1 MPLRCL
7 LGGHRYVVQSDPA
20 GEECVRCGHA
30 KRDKRSP
37 DSAIPEHKRNQR
49 GDPYPGASG
58 PADEHC
64 SSRLGASSAGKNDPA
79 RTFKILTVMSP
90 VAGRRGNELVAGA
103 VAQLASLR

>member
-1 MPLRCL
+1 M
-7 LGGHRYVVQSDPA
+7 VQSDPA
-20 GEECVRCGHA
+20 GEECVRCGHW

-37 DSAIPEHKRNQR
+37 DSALPEHKRNQR

-64 SSRLGASSAGKNDPA
+64 YSRLGASSAGKNDPA

-90 VAGRRGNELVAGA
+90 VAVATSLSRVPLRSSPRCADAVRR
-103 VAQLASLR
+103 R